1 MSYITIKLRRGTAAQ
16 WTAQN
21 PVLAEGE
28 FGAETDT
35 RKFKIGNGVG
45 AWNSLQ
51 YWGGSG
57 GGASAFTDLTDV
69 PQSYT
74 GQGGKLVRV
83 KADAS
88 GLEFY
93 TLTIAAGDLPSGIDA
108 AKIADGTI
116 SNTEFQYLNGVTS
129 AIQTQLNGKQ
139 ASLGFTPEDVA
150 NKSISVTTDQASNT
164 KYPSVKSVYDWVTGL
179 GYITSAALSG
189 YATQAWVTAQGYITN
204 VITALG
210 YTPENQANK
219 KTTLADNS
227 DTFYP
232 SQKAVKTA
240 VDAKQDALG
249 FTPENV
255 ANKST
260 SVTTDLASNTKYPSV
275 KAVYDWAVATF
286 TTTAAVASQITTALS
301 GYATQAYVT
310 SQGYITNVITALGY
324 TPANKAGETF
334 TGSISATNLSGT
346 NTGDETQT
354 TIKTKLGA
362 ASSTQ
367 DGYLTS
373 ANWSTFNGKQDALGF
388 TPENSANKKTS
399 LADNS
404 DTFYPSQ
411 KAVKTAVDAKQDT
424 LVSGTNIKTINGSS
438 VIGSGDLTISGAA
451 DILEIQVFS

>member
-1 MSYITIKLRRGTAAQ
+1 VSYITIKLRRGTAAQ

-57 GGASAFTDLTDV
+57 GGATLFTDLTDV

-93 TLTIAAGDLPSGIDA
+93 TLTIAAGDLPTGIDA

-129 AIQTQLNGKQ
+129 SIQTQLNGKQ
-139 ASLGFTPEDVA
+139 ASLGFTAED
-150 NKSISVTTDQASNT
+150 
-164 KYPSVKSVYDWVTGL
+164 
-179 GYITSAALSG
+179 
-189 YATQAWVTAQGYITN
+189 
-204 VITALG
+204 
-210 YTPENQANK
+210 
-219 KTTLADNS
+219 
-227 DTFYP
+227 
-232 SQKAVKTA
+232 
-240 VDAKQDALG
+240 
-249 FTPENV
+249 V

-260 SVTTDLASNTKYPSV
+260 SVTTDQASNTKYPSV

-301 GYATQAYVT
+301 GYATEAYVT
-310 SQGYITNVITALGY
+310 SQGYITNVITALG
-324 TPANKAGETF
+324 
-334 TGSISATNLSGT
+334 
-346 NTGDETQT
+346 
-354 TIKTKLGA
+354 
-362 ASSTQ
+362 
-367 DGYLTS
+367 
-373 ANWSTFNGKQDALGF
+373 F
-388 TPENSANKKTS
+388 TPENVANKKLNLS
-399 LADNS
+399 DNS

-424 LVSGTNIKTINGSS
+424 LQSGTNIKTINGNS
-438 VIGSGDLTISGAA
+438 VVGSGDLTISAGA

>member
-21 PVLAEGE
+21 PVLSEGE
-28 FGAETDT
+28 VGLETDT
-35 RKFKIGNGVG
+35 RKFKAGDGTT
-45 AWNSLQ
+45 AWTGLQ
-51 YWGGSG
+51 YYGGSG
-57 GGASAFTDLTDV
+57 GGASTFITLSDV

-93 TLTIAAGDLPSGIDA
+93 TLTIAAGDLPTGIDA
-108 AKIADGTI
+108 AKIANGNV
-116 SNTEFQYLNGVTS
+116 SNAEFQYLDGVTS
-129 AIQTQLNGKQ
+129 AIQTQLNAKQ
-139 ASLGFTPEDVA
+139 NSLGYTAEDVA
-150 NKSISVTTDQASNT
+150 NKSTSVTTDQASNT
-164 KYPSVKSVYDWVTGL
+164 KYPSVKAVYDWAVATFTTTAAVASQ
-179 GYITSAALSG
+179 ITTALSG
-189 YATQAWVTAQGYITN
+189 YATQAFVTSQGYITN

-240 VDAKQDALG
+240 VDAKQD
-249 FTPENV
+249 V
-255 ANKST
+255 
-260 SVTTDLASNTKYPSV
+260 
-275 KAVYDWAVATF
+275 
-286 TTTAAVASQITTALS
+286 
-301 GYATQAYVT
+301 
-310 SQGYITNVITALGY
+310 LGY
-324 TPANKAGETF
+324 TA
-334 TGSISATNLSGT
+334 
-346 NTGDETQT
+346 
-354 TIKTKLGA
+354 
-362 ASSTQ
+362 
-367 DGYLTS
+367 
-373 ANWSTFNGKQDALGF
+373 
-388 TPENSANKKTS
+388 ENSANKKTT

-424 LVSGTNIKTINGSS
+424 LVSGTNIKTINGNS
-438 VIGSGDLTISGAA
+438 VLGGGDLVISAGA

>member
-57 GGASAFTDLTDV
+57 GGATLFRELTDV

-93 TLTIAAGDLPSGIDA
+93 TLTIAEGDLPTGINA
-108 AKIADGTI
+108 NKIGNGSV
-116 SNTEFQYLNGVTS
+116 SNTEFQYLDGVTS
-129 AIQTQLNGKQ
+129 AIQTQINSKEN
-139 ASLGFTPEDVA
+139 ALGFTPENVA
-150 NKSISVTTDQASNT
+150 NKSTSVTTDQASNS
-164 KYPSVKSVYDWVTGL
+164 KYPSVKAVYDWVTGL
-179 GYITSAALSG
+179 GYITASALAG
-189 YATQAWVTAQGYITN
+189 YATEAWVTGQGYITN

-210 YTPENQANK
+210 FTPENSANK
-219 KTTLADNS
+219 KTTLSDNS

-249 FTPENV
+249 FTPEN
-255 ANKST
+255 
-260 SVTTDLASNTKYPSV
+260 
-275 KAVYDWAVATF
+275 
-286 TTTAAVASQITTALS
+286 
-301 GYATQAYVT
+301 
-310 SQGYITNVITALGY
+310 
-324 TPANKAGETF
+324 
-334 TGSISATNLSGT
+334 
-346 NTGDETQT
+346 
-354 TIKTKLGA
+354 
-362 ASSTQ
+362 
-367 DGYLTS
+367 
-373 ANWSTFNGKQDALGF
+373 
-388 TPENSANKKTS
+388 SANKKLNLT
-399 LADNS
+399 DNS

-411 KAVKTAVDAKQDT
+411 KAVKTAVDAKQET
-424 LVSGTNIKTINGSS
+424 LVSGTNIKTINGNS
-438 VIGSGDLTISGAA
+438 VLGGGDLTISAGA

>member
-35 RKFKIGNGVG
+35 RKFKIGNGIG

-57 GGASAFTDLTDV
+57 GGATLFTDLTDV

-93 TLTIAAGDLPSGIDA
+93 TLTIAAGDLPTGIDA

-150 NKSISVTTDQASNT
+150 NKSTSVTTDQ
-164 KYPSVKSVYDWVTGL
+164 
-179 GYITSAALSG
+179 
-189 YATQAWVTAQGYITN
+189 
-204 VITALG
+204 
-210 YTPENQANK
+210 
-219 KTTLADNS
+219 
-227 DTFYP
+227 
-232 SQKAVKTA
+232 
-240 VDAKQDALG
+240 
-249 FTPENV
+249 
-255 ANKST
+255 
-260 SVTTDLASNTKYPSV
+260 ASNTKYPSV

-301 GYATQAYVT
+301 GYATQAFVT

-324 TPANKAGETF
+324 TP
-334 TGSISATNLSGT
+334 
-346 NTGDETQT
+346 
-354 TIKTKLGA
+354 
-362 ASSTQ
+362 
-367 DGYLTS
+367 
-373 ANWSTFNGKQDALGF
+373 
-388 TPENSANKKTS
+388 ENVANKKLNLS
-399 LADNS
+399 DNS

-424 LVSGTNIKTINGSS
+424 LQSGTNIKTINGNS
-438 VIGSGDLTISGAA
+438 VVGSGDLTISAGA